1 MIRFTEGEIAMGIG
15 IAPAPEA
22 TVRESFIVNDFSIVV
37 ATANGTGS
45 QTSNLAILRALFK
58 MGIPVNGK
66 NIFPSNIQGL
76 PTWYHIRLSKD
87 GYTARRHTSEI
98 LVAFNQATV
107 IQDIQTLPPGGI
119 CLYNGDWRSIPQRDD
134 ITYYAVPVNE
144 FIRDTGMKGKLKDY
158 ISNMVYVGA
167 LAHLLEIPLE
177 KLDEALMF
185 LFKGKRRTVDS
196 NMGVVRAAY
205 EWATANLTK
214 DHPYRVAPMNETEG
228 LIMMTGNEAAALGSV
243 FGGVTFAAWYP
254 ITPSTSVIDALNG
267 YLEQLRRDPET
278 GEATYAVVQAED
290 ELAAIGMVI
299 GAGFAGARAMTATSG
314 PGISLMAEYVG
325 LGYFAE
331 VPAVIWDI
339 QRVGPSTGLPT
350 RTSQGDVLFTY
361 YLGHGDTK
369 NVILLP
375 SSLRECFD
383 FGYMALDLADTL
395 QTPIFVLSDLDLGMN
410 NWMSEPFDYPAEPIK
425 RGKVLSAADVAER
438 GFARY
443 KDIDGDGIPYRTL
456 PGNEHPL
463 AAYFAR
469 GTGHN
474 DNAVYSER
482 PDDWR
487 NNMARLARKFDT
499 ARSLVP
505 APVIDEME
513 GAEIGLIAYG
523 TTRPAI
529 EEARDRLAA
538 DGVPTGFMRLR
549 ALPINDEVEAFI
561 ARYDR
566 VYVIE
571 MNRDGQV
578 CTLLRSEL
586 PEVATRL
593 ESLAMLDGMPL
604 TARWVVEAITA
615 AEENRPRRRSAYGQ
629 GKRGATELD
638 LPDDGSLSPGNG
650 MPRGDSGL
658 TDMGHDGH
666 NREVIAG
673 E

>member
-1 MIRFTEGEIAMGIG
+1 MSTDMIT
-15 IAPAPEA
+15 PAPL
-22 TVRESFIVNDFSIVV
+22 VREGLEPGEPVVNDFSIVV

-45 QTSNLAILRALFK
+45 QTSNMAILRALFK

-87 GYTARRHTSEI
+87 GYTGRRHTSEI

-119 CLYNGDWRSIPQRDD
+119 CIHNGDWRSIPERDD

-144 FIRDTGMKGKLKDY
+144 FVRGTGMKGKLKDY

-177 KLDEALMF
+177 RLDEALMF

-196 NMGVVRAAY
+196 NMGVIRAAY
-205 EWATANLTK
+205 EWSAANLPR
-214 DHPYRVAPMNETEG
+214 DHHFRVVPMDKTDG
-228 LIMMTGNEAAALGSV
+228 MIMMTGNEAAALGAV

-254 ITPSTSVIDALNG
+254 ITPSTSVIDALDD
-267 YLEQLRRDPET
+267 YLKQMRRDPET

-290 ELAAIGMVI
+290 ELSAIGMVI
-299 GAGFAGARAMTATSG
+299 GAGYAGARAMTATSG
-314 PGISLMAEYVG
+314 PGISLMAEFVG

-331 VPAVIWDI
+331 IPAVIWDI

-350 RTSQGDVLFTY
+350 RTSQGDILFTY

-375 SSLRECFD
+375 SSLRECFT
-383 FGYMALDLADTL
+383 FGYKALDLADQL
-395 QTPIFVLSDLDLGMN
+395 QTPVFVLSDLDLGMN
-410 NWMSEPFDYPAEPIK
+410 NWMSDPFEYPAEPIK

-482 PDDWR
+482 PDDWKK
-487 NNMARLARKFDT
+487 NMDRLARKFDT
-499 ARSLVP
+499 ARTLVP
-505 APVIDEME
+505 RPYIDEVE
-513 GAEIGLIAYG
+513 GAEIGIISYG
-523 TTRPAI
+523 TTRPSI
-529 EEARDRLAA
+529 EEARDRLTA
-538 DGVPTGFMRLR
+538 DGIPTSFLRLR
-549 ALPINDEVEAFI
+549 ALPINDEVKAFI
-561 ARYDR
+561 EKYETI
-566 VYVIE
+566 YVIE
-571 MNRDGQV
+571 MNRDGQMRTILQTEV
-578 CTLLRSEL
+578 
-586 PEVATRL
+586 PEHATRL
-593 ESLAMLDGMPL
+593 ESLALLDGLPL
-604 TARWVVEAITA
+604 TARWVVEAIMA
-615 AEENRPRRRSAYGQ
+615 AEEERPRRRTPHGQ

-638 LPDDGSLSPGNG
+638 LPGDGSLSPGNG
-650 MPRGDSGL
+650 MPIGDSGL

-666 NREVIAG
+666 NREVII
-673 E
+673 EETQ